1 MSEQCDPTEIVERL
15 GRAMAN
21 DELRRWLTE
30 TMQAFAAALAGVSER
45 RMTDIVASLF
55 MAQVGSSIY
64 AAYRVLGRSSQE
76 ALEEAERA
84 LCRIYRAALTFLRES
99 FNAGKL
105 EEEYRRS
112 VRTLAGGEGGKE
124 KSS

>member
-1 MSEQCDPTEIVERL
+1 MGEQCDPSEIVERL

-45 RMTDIVASLF
+45 RMADIVASLF

-64 AAYRVLGRSSQE
+64 AAYRVLGRSSRE
-76 ALEEAERA
+76 ALEEAEKA

-112 VRTLAGGEGGKE
+112 VRSLAGEGGEE
-124 KSS
+124 KGS